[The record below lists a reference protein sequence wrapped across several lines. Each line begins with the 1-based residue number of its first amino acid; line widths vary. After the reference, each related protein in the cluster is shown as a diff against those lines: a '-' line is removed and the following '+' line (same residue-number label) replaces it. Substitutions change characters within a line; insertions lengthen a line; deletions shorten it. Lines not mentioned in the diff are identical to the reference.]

1 MVNSACQA
9 RSKVYFDV
17 AEREMNVDGATTDL
31 VPVVVLPINASE
43 VGPIVSPAR
52 AK

>member
-9 RSKVYFDV
+9 RKKVYFDV
-17 AEREMNVDGATTDL
+17 ADRQNDLEGSSTQL
-31 VPVVVLPINASE
+31 VPRPVRPTDPIN

-52 AK
+52 R